1 MTRTQTAARHVG
13 AALGA
18 MLATVAIAAAPA
30 GAADPTPG
38 QQLLTGI
45 ALPQSDLKVAA
56 WLNRADSTY
65 AIGDTVELYVRAS
78 QDAFITIFNTDATG
92 RTTVIFPNQFST
104 MNKVTG
110 NTVVRVP
117 AGDAPFRLQVG
128 GPAGANLVKIVA
140 SKTDVSLVS
149 SPDYVVAGNFR
160 SFTGTT
166 ETLARQIQAVTA
178 QNPTAGWASSDMT
191 LTVAGPAGAQPTM
204 PSVLVAAVT
213 PPPVP
218 APAPTAAPL
227 AQPQSGF
234 KLQLVLQSAQY
245 KVGEAMAMTVTAE
258 KDCRLTL
265 ISVDEA
271 GGATVLFPN
280 KLQEDNMLRAGRTR
294 FLPGNDANV
303 EYQVAGAT
311 GTQTMVALCT
321 EDQPGFLESLFG
333 RTRAAQ
339 PVLTQQ
345 NLQSL
350 VADIDKLPPAKV
362 GRAAAAYAVV
372 AGSR

>member
-1 MTRTQTAARHVG
+1 MTRTLTAGRRLTATFG
-13 AALGA
+13 AAFAAIL
-18 MLATVAIAAAPA
+18 LAAGPV

-38 QQLLTGI
+38 QQVLSGI

-65 AIGDTVELYVRAS
+65 AIGDTVELYVRAD
-78 QDAFITIFNTDATG
+78 QDSYITIFNTDATG

-104 MNKVTG
+104 KNKVPG

-140 SKTDVSLVS
+140 SKTEVSLVS
-149 SPDYVVAGNFR
+149 TTDYVVAGNFR
-160 SFTGTT
+160 SFNGTA
-166 ETLARQIQAVTA
+166 ETLARQIQAIAT
-178 QNPTAGWASSDMT
+178 QNAAAGWASSDVALNVT
-191 LTVAGPAGAQPTM
+191 APAGPQPIA
-204 PSVLVAAVT
+204 PSVLVAAVA
-213 PPPVP
+213 PPPMP
-218 APAPTAAPL
+218 APATNAAQI
-227 AQPQSGF
+227 AQPPSGF
-234 KLQLVLQSAQY
+234 KLQLILQSAQY
-245 KVGEAMAMTVTAE
+245 RLGEAMAMTVTAE

-265 ISVDEA
+265 ISVDEG

-280 KLQEDNMLRAGRTR
+280 KLQEDNLLRAGKTR
-294 FLPGNDANV
+294 FLPGNEAGV
-303 EYQVAGAT
+303 EYRVAGTA

-321 EDQPGFLESLFG
+321 EDQPGFLEALFG
-333 RTRAAQ
+333 RTRSAQ

-350 VADIDKLPPAKV
+350 VADIDKLPAAKV
-362 GRAAAAYAVV
+362 ARAAAAYAV
-372 AGSR
+372 R